1 MARRFQVPET
11 QVRQI
16 VFFGPGR
23 VMTECQMVK
32 SATKSVILAKRS
44 LFVIGDSLTTSR
56 HKDGDDDNVV
66 DAGESGCVVIFI
78 GHPL

>member
-1 MARRFQVPET
+1 
-11 QVRQI
+11 
-16 VFFGPGR
+16 
-23 VMTECQMVK
+23 MVK

-56 HKDGDDDNVV
+56 CKDGDDDDDDE
-66 DAGESGCVVIFI
+66 DAVESGCVVIFI